1 MGAALSENSSTENTT
16 ANNESEDSEAEQLL
30 AAAATQDSSDTE
42 QSINWQALAKKAQA
56 DSDRWKS
63 LARKHED
70 RAKTNAEAASK
81 AKTVEEQLAELNK
94 KLTERDAADLTRSG
108 RLAVTQVQA
117 NLASS
122 GFKPDDV
129 AGLLDLIDPSV
140 LLTDGEP
147 DKAAIDKLTKSL
159 IKVGGRVTPDPDQ
172 GRKGGTG
179 TDMNSVIRRAAG
191 YQS

>member
-1 MGAALSENSSTENTT
+1 MSETTSS
-16 ANNESEDSEAEQLL
+16 ESTSADSSGAEQLPADAVTPDTVSATDGVDWRE
-30 AAAATQDSSDTE
+30 AAE
-42 QSINWQALAKKAQA
+42 KAKAEAEKW
-56 DSDRWKS
+56 RS
-63 LARKHED
+63 LSRKHEE
-70 RAKTNAEAASK
+70 RARSNAEAASK

-94 KLTERDAADLTRSG
+94 KLADRDAADLTRSG

-117 NLASS
+117 NLASA

-147 DKAAIDKLTKSL
+147 DKTAIDKLTKSL

-172 GRKGGTG
+172 GRRGGNV
-179 TDMNSVIRRAAG
+179 TDMNSIIRRAAG